1 MGPKMYPSALPP
13 AWLVCVVSAAA
24 KTAIGDQYQTRKG
37 GREDERGRKL
47 LCPWAP
53 PPLSPVIIAIAKT
66 TGADKVVARYPSKTQ
81 KRQSNKGS
89 GKLVVGIPMGT
100 LCMWFPL
107 AWRHKS
113 CPILYSPSIPSH
125 LPAWECPPIFCRAQL
140 EPGSGFHPFVHVPR
154 SCLFSLYSLVCPLPD
169 PLSMLLS
176 LLLNQSWKKREEG
189 ASLGGQG
196 QGEDQERA
204 NTTA

>member
-89 GKLVVGIPMGT
+89 GKLVVGVPMGT
-100 LCMWFPL
+100 LCMWFSLGDTSHVQFFTLPPFPHIFL
-107 AWRHKS
+107 HGSAH
-113 CPILYSPSIPSH
+113 PYSVGPSWSQAAASIPSSTC
-125 LPAWECPPIFCRAQL
+125 LDPAFFPFIRSSALSPIPYRCYY
-140 EPGSGFHPFVHVPR
+140 PS
-154 SCLFSLYSLVCPLPD
+154 S
-169 PLSMLLS
+169 
-176 LLLNQSWKKREEG
+176 
-189 ASLGGQG
+189 
-196 QGEDQERA
+196 
-204 NTTA
+204 